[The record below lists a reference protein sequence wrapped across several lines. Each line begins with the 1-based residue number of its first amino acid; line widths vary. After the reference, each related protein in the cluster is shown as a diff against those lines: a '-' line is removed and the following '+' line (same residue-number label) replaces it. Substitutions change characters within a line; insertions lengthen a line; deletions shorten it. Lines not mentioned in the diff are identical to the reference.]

1 MPAAYAAPAP
11 MMYRFSLGLWRVLL
25 ALSSNERSVIALT
38 GYAKSTSKLRQLIIT
53 YDLKLFF
60 IETKIGSLFSYYYR
74 KAVLS
79 SNNLWVHLAHPGLYV
94 ARFVVVGRCS
104 SSRGL
109 VALSAGLSS
118 GSGSSSVLSISCSD
132 GCWLFSAFSLLKSL
146 NSSFKLSKL
155 VTCSRLSPPEKVVFR
170 VSGLF

>member
-1 MPAAYAAPAP
+1 
-11 MMYRFSLGLWRVLL
+11 
-25 ALSSNERSVIALT
+25 
-38 GYAKSTSKLRQLIIT
+38 
-53 YDLKLFF
+53 DLKLFI

-118 GSGSSSVLSISCSD
+118 GSDSSSVLSISCSD
-132 GCWLFSAFSLLKSL
+132 GCWPFSAFSLLISMYRY
-146 NSSFKLSKL
+146 FKISNLFTCSKL
-155 VTCSRLSPPEKVVFR
+155 KSPVNVVYVVF
-170 VSGLF
+170 GLFSSYES